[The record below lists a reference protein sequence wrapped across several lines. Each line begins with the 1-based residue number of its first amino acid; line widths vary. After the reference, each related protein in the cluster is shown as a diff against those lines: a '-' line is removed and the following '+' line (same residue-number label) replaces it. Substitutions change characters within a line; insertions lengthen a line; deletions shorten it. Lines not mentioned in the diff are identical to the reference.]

1 VISEAEA
8 VHQQEEQDGEESLRH
23 RAASVGEIGLKCERK
38 KSLLIGLVAREWM
51 AVKTVKI

>member
-38 KSLLIGLVAREWM
+38 KSLLIGLVARE
-51 AVKTVKI
+51 